1 MSEKKKKRSLKDIEK
16 RLKGIEKKGRPWYVE
31 HYIGKDKVDIGW
43 SVYSSYLVDGKYKVI
58 IGYGLTKQDA
68 HFIANAAED
77 MEFLLSKVR
86 KTRND

>member
-16 RLKGIEKKGRPWYVE
+16 RLKGIEKKERPWYVE

-43 SVYSSYLVDGKYKVI
+43 SVYSNEKVDNKYQII
-58 IGYGLTKQDA
+58 IGYGLTKDIA

-77 MEFLLSKVR
+77 IEFLLAKLKR
-86 KTRND
+86 KK